1 MKSELREKAITMR
14 VKQRMSYS
22 AIRKRLGVSKSTL
35 SYWLQEFPL
44 TNAEIVALKKEGW
57 KRGEVSREKYRVT
70 MRTKKAE
77 GYDKLIQ
84 QYVKRFSKISR
95 EAEYVAGIML
105 YLAEGDKR
113 NANRIVLANTDP
125 RIITFFV
132 KWLQQWMGVGV
143 KDIRIQLHLYE
154 NMRVAKEKKFWQN
167 MVRLPASQFYKA
179 QVRSVS
185 TGKYSY
191 AGRNRHGTCSIFLP
205 GTKRKSEIMA
215 AGDALLGALA

>member
-1 MKSELREKAITMR
+1 MR

-57 KRGEVSREKYRVT
+57 KRGEASREKYRSA
-70 MRTKKAE
+70 MRAKKVE

-84 QYVKRFSKISR
+84 RYVKRFSKISR
-95 EAEYVAGIML
+95 DAEYIAGIML

-113 NANRIVLANTDP
+113 NANRIVLANTDA

-132 KWLQQWMGVGV
+132 KWIQGWMGVRREE
-143 KDIRIQLHLYE
+143 IRIQLHLYE
-154 NMRVAKEKKFWQN
+154 NMSVAKEEKFWQN
-167 MVRLPASQFYKA
+167 MVRLPKSQFYKT
-179 QVRSVS
+179 QVRLVPI
-185 TGKYSY
+185 GKYSY
-191 AGRNRHGTCSIFLP
+191 TGPNRHGTCSIFLP

-215 AGDALLGALA
+215 AGDALLRTLA